1 MATEVQYRI
10 RPPQSGSG
18 ATPSTVVTS
27 PGANLAMLTGLQPNT
42 QYQVRIRHL
51 CGTTQRPIYK
61 HRGFVTP
68 TLRIPAGMKN
78 IEVYSFGNTVHIN
91 LSASDGTAEIL
102 DISGR
107 VLKHQQLLEGSNR
120 IHLDNFSAGIYLVR
134 IQTGGEHLIK
144 KVYIEP
150 RQ

>member
-1 MATEVQYRI
+1 
-10 RPPQSGSG
+10 
-18 ATPSTVVTS
+18 
-27 PGANLAMLTGLQPNT
+27 
-42 QYQVRIRHL
+42 
-51 CGTTQRPIYK
+51 
-61 HRGFVTP
+61 
-68 TLRIPAGMKN
+68 MKN